1 MLGFATS
8 WVEIPNSQSDRHY
21 QRYPRESIAQWHER
35 LGLTDE
41 AEE

>member
-1 MLGFATS
+1 MLDFAAS
-8 WVEIPNSQSDRHY
+8 WVEVPEGSKDHRY
-21 QRYPRESIAQWHER
+21 QRYPKESIAQWHER